1 MLLGLTGLSAFLHQV
16 LILGIISF
24 LGGTLLFGL
33 AYFAPT
39 IIRSMGYSAVR
50 TQLMSVP
57 PYVAAFVISIA
68 VAIASDRW
76 HQRGYGLFISTAVA
90 MAGYIVFL
98 TSTHTP
104 VLYGSIFLQ
113 TVGTFTAAAAGTTWN
128 VNNAQPYYKR
138 SAAVGLVSSMTNFGG
153 ILSTWIFNDPP
164 RFRKA
169 TTINIA
175 FSIGICV
182 LAVVNRVWLVMQNK
196 RKEDERARR
205 QPLGSEK
212 EEEAER
218 RRLGD
223 DHPDFIYTL

>member
-1 MLLGLTGLSAFLHQV
+1 MLLGLNSYSTLLHQV

-24 LGGTLLFGL
+24 FGGNMLFGL

-39 IIRSMGYSAVR
+39 IIRSMGYSPFR

-57 PYVAAFVISIA
+57 PYVAAFVISVGIA
-68 VAIASDRW
+68 TLSDRW
-76 HQRGYGLFISTAVA
+76 CQRGYSLFFSVILA
-90 MAGYIVFL
+90 MAGYIIFL
-98 TSTHTP
+98 TSTRTP
-104 VLYGSIFLQ
+104 ILYGSIFLQ
-113 TVGTFTAAAAGTTWN
+113 TVGAFTAAPAGSTWN
-128 VNNAQPYYKR
+128 VNNVQPHYKR
-138 SAAVGLVSSMTNFGG
+138 SAAVGLVTSMANFGG
-153 ILSTWIFNDPP
+153 ILSTWIFDDPP

-169 TTINIA
+169 TKINLA

-182 LAVVNRVWLVMQNK
+182 LTAVNRVWLVTQNK
-196 RKEDERARR
+196 RKVEQRARR

-218 RRLGD
+218 RRLGN